1 MPKAVLDTNI
11 LVSSFILSGKPRR
24 LLTEIA
30 RKRITLVT
38 SEEILDEF
46 MKAARRKR
54 ISRYTAEGQAERF
67 VEIISRIA
75 EIVEVKS
82 KLKVVKEDATDDKVV
97 NAALDAQADWIV
109 TGDQHLLKLK
119 EFRGVQIIAVDK
131 ALRMLRRE

>member
-1 MPKAVLDTNI
+1 
-11 LVSSFILSGKPRR
+11 
-24 LLTEIA
+24 
-30 RKRITLVT
+30 
-38 SEEILDEF
+38 
-46 MKAARRKR
+46 
-54 ISRYTAEGQAERF
+54 